1 MKIIILVIILV
12 TLIHSYNYS
21 NFKKEIIIYEDP
33 ESYVKLDDFY
43 FINKD
48 TGWVISG
55 IDSLKKIYMTN
66 NSGIYWETIYQ
77 STEYIFR
84 SIYFKDSK
92 NGFIGTLDS
101 SVLLYTNDG
110 GYHWQNCSFINNIK
124 PEGVCSLYGL
134 GNKYIFGC
142 GKYSKPADFIKSS
155 DSGLTWECKRLPN
168 EITSAVDCY
177 FINQNTGFIAGG
189 YSKGDYNNSKA
200 VILKTTSGGID
211 WEVKYRSMSD
221 NQMHWKICFINDNT
235 GYVSI
240 QSLDINIKDIS
251 YIKTTNKGNTWEEKS
266 FKVKESGY
274 GMLGI
279 YFENSDT
286 GYIGGMRISDE
297 SINGENYYTINGGKN
312 WLPDFRFANI
322 NKFRKVGEQLF
333 ASGKNFYKI
342 TIP

>member
-1 MKIIILVIILV
+1 M
-12 TLIHSYNYS
+12 
-21 NFKKEIIIYEDP
+21 
-33 ESYVKLDDFY
+33 
-43 FINKD
+43 
-48 TGWVISG
+48 
-55 IDSLKKIYMTN
+55 
-66 NSGIYWETIYQ
+66 
-77 STEYIFR
+77 
-84 SIYFKDSK
+84 
-92 NGFIGTLDS
+92 
-101 SVLLYTNDG
+101 
-110 GYHWQNCSFINNIK
+110 
-124 PEGVCSLYGL
+124 
-134 GNKYIFGC
+134 
-142 GKYSKPADFIKSS
+142 
-155 DSGLTWECKRLPN
+155 
-168 EITSAVDCY
+168 
-177 FINQNTGFIAGG
+177 
-189 YSKGDYNNSKA
+189 
-200 VILKTTSGGID
+200 ILKTTSGGID